1 MLENDHFGGNWSF
14 SSMSPRVAKVQ
25 GGSQGWLRKKCVTSW
40 WGPHPIINIIALWQF
55 WKVKSQNGFS
65 DFSFSPVDPL
75 TVDYQKGRDPGDWIW
90 KRNAENN
97 FTLILV
103 FSQKNIPEYLFSKVV
118 ECLQQY
124 HLGTQYIAC
133 IGLSRPRHM
142 HAQHRIHT
150 PHTNVKDYVN
160 LGERKNMEW
169 GDDCLITIIYHESWY
184 VLVQFGFCLLRCGQ
198 RWWLWAAVRFKRLTF
213 MSALEVHLRVG

>member
-1 MLENDHFGGNWSF
+1 MAWGAFF
-14 SSMSPRVAKVQ
+14 S
-25 GGSQGWLRKKCVTSW
+25 WLRARHYLLNIFVVFFVTIAIGHISFMQQEIESLEIVHFYVPLPPYNPPHPHHVFMTSW

-97 FTLILV
+97 FTLMLV

-133 IGLSRPRHM
+133 IGLSRLRHM

-150 PHTNVKDYVN
+150 PHTNVKDRR
-160 LGERKNMEW
+160 EKMEW

-184 VLVQFGFCLLRCGQ
+184 VLVQFGFCLLRSGPC
-198 RWWLWAAVRFKRLTF
+198 
-213 MSALEVHLRVG
+213 E

>member
-1 MLENDHFGGNWSF
+1 MERHFNVPPP
-14 SSMSPRVAKVQ
+14 SPTPPRTHKN
-25 GGSQGWLRKKCVTSW
+25 KCVTW
-40 WGPHPIINIIALWQF
+40 WWSPHPIINIIELWQF
-55 WKVKSQNGFS
+55 RKVKSQNGFS

-133 IGLSRPRHM
+133 IGLSRLRHM

-169 GDDCLITIIYHESWY
+169 GDDCLITILPWKLIR
-184 VLVQFGFCLLRCGQ
+184 FCLLRCGQ
-198 RWWLWAAVRFKRLTF
+198 RWW
-213 MSALEVHLRVG
+213 